1 MSPTDGRDAVN
12 RYLALAGLTR
22 ALRDARSGLMEAEG
36 LALTLGL
43 PVDELEAYRDV
54 LTFVTSAYARYDRA
68 RELGT
73 PD

>member
-1 MSPTDGRDAVN
+1 
-12 RYLALAGLTR
+12 
-22 ALRDARSGLMEAEG
+22 MEAEG